1 MKAFNWATNLQA
13 RARKIA
19 RECGLV
25 GLTLVKNGKK
35 AQVKYRKAEGAK
47 VISQETVM
55 LKFEWIKSNED
66 DIYTRFRN
74 ISKLMGESGH
84 NLKTAAVIAEGN
96 APKEGKDWNNI
107 LVSFEDQKTN
117 FGNAITEKTWKKDY
131 KSCVMAVE
139 VMGQKNPPT
148 NAADLIDVC
157 LKDFDAG
164 SRTRQIRARALSQF
178 LTYAVTRENL
188 PDTWLPPKDLKQ
200 HIGRAKKGELK
211 TQKGDPFSED
221 TQILDLLASLPTNA
235 EFKRDAES
243 ATRWFNALCMMSEL
257 GLRPNEVGKMVVK
270 KDPATKEYYW
280 WCTYEKKAGGGTT
293 KPRKV
298 EPLPL
303 IDRDGKEVQWNL
315 LERFRSNL
323 LPLPEKMDGESC
335 KDYLSRREG
344 WKDLK
349 EMMLKK
355 EGANI
360 VPYSFRHYYS
370 LRGHIA
376 GIDSGS
382 MAKSMGHSI
391 EAHHRNYPYSSEAST
406 TNAFKRAR
414 ERLTA

>member
-1 MKAFNWATNLQA
+1 MEEL
-13 RARKIA
+13 
-19 RECGLV
+19 
-25 GLTLVKNGKK
+25 KK
-35 AQVKYRKAEGAK
+35 
-47 VISQETVM
+47 
-55 LKFEWIKSNED
+55 
-66 DIYTRFRN
+66 
-74 ISKLMGESGH
+74 
-84 NLKTAAVIAEGN
+84 
-96 APKEGKDWNNI
+96 
-107 LVSFEDQKTN
+107 
-117 FGNAITEKTWKKDY
+117 
-131 KSCVMAVE
+131 
-139 VMGQKNPPT
+139 
-148 NAADLIDVC
+148 
-157 LKDFDAG
+157 
-164 SRTRQIRARALSQF
+164 
-178 LTYAVTRENL
+178 EN
-188 PDTWLPPKDLKQ
+188 
-200 HIGRAKKGELK
+200 LK
-211 TQKGDPFSED
+211 TQKGEPFSED

-270 KDPATKEYYW
+270 KDPATKQYYW

-303 IDRDGKEVQWNL
+303 LDREGKEVQWNL

-323 LPLPEKMDGESC
+323 LPLPDKMDGESC
-335 KDYLSRREG
+335 KDYLGRREG
-344 WKDLK
+344 WKDLR

-370 LRGHIA
+370 LRGHIV

-406 TNAFKRAR
+406 TNAFKQAR